1 MTLAEIFS
9 NEELRRA
16 EFPVACRSV
25 FLAHAGVAPLPRRVA
40 EAVRTYALQCTLGDQ
55 ESVGP
60 ILQLRRTRELAAR
73 VLNATPE
80 EISFVGPTTL
90 ALSFIAA
97 GLAFKRGDNVL
108 VYQDDYPSNVY
119 PWMALADR
127 GVEVRFMNIRELGCI
142 QSRDV
147 IGQVNEQTR
156 LVALASCH
164 FVSGFRIDLDA
175 IGRALRQ
182 RNILFCVDAIQTV
195 GAFPT
200 TVEQIDFLAADS
212 HKWMLGPC
220 AAGILFVRK
229 ELREKMQPV
238 AVGWSNVRCPDFV
251 AQDELVYRTNGRRFE
266 AGTMNLLGLAGL
278 HAALELLLEVG
289 IDSIAQELVRKRTWL
304 VPALEAKGYTVLQS
318 APPPENQS
326 AIVSFYRDGTAM
338 DALHASLA
346 SAGIVTSIRADRS
359 GRKYIRLSP
368 HFYNTDAELERCLE
382 KL

>member
-1 MTLAEIFS
+1 
-9 NEELRRA
+9 
-16 EFPVACRSV
+16 
-25 FLAHAGVAPLPRRVA
+25 
-40 EAVRTYALQCTLGDQ
+40 
-55 ESVGP
+55 
-60 ILQLRRTRELAAR
+60 
-73 VLNATPE
+73 
-80 EISFVGPTTL
+80 
-90 ALSFIAA
+90 
-97 GLAFKRGDNVL
+97 
-108 VYQDDYPSNVY
+108 
-119 PWMALADR
+119 
-127 GVEVRFMNIRELGCI
+127 
-142 QSRDV
+142 
-147 IGQVNEQTR
+147 
-156 LVALASCH
+156 
-164 FVSGFRIDLDA
+164 
-175 IGRALRQ
+175 
-182 RNILFCVDAIQTV
+182 
-195 GAFPT
+195 
-200 TVEQIDFLAADS
+200 
-212 HKWMLGPC
+212 
-220 AAGILFVRK
+220 
-229 ELREKMQPV
+229 MQPV